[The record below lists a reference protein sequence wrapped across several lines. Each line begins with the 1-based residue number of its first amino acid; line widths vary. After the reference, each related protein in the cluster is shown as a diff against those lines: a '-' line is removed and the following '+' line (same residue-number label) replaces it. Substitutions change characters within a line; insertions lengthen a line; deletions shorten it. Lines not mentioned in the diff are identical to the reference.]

1 MTNKYYPKLFEKGRI
16 GNVVIKNRI
25 VRNSMGTYLGN
36 PDGTVTDR
44 QIKAYAEAAE
54 GGAGLIFMDN
64 AVPVPMT
71 SCGLRADKDE
81 FIAGLTL
88 LADALKQHGAVAGM
102 QLAHPGSAC
111 QAYSIEIAQTD
122 IRIVTGKRLVAVEE
136 GAIHLADRWGNETTL
151 PTDGVV
157 IAAGFVP
164 QHDLVE
170 QLEQN
175 TNMEVFHVGDSL
187 RVRQIYDAIHEGF
200 FAARQI

>member
-1 MTNKYYPKLFEKGRI
+1 MPGGESDRVIYACDYLNGSRKAAGQRVAVIGGGITGAETALELHKEGKEVTVVEMTDAF
-16 GNVVIKNRI
+16 
-25 VRNSMGTYLGN
+25 
-36 PDGTVTDR
+36 
-44 QIKAYAEAAE
+44 
-54 GGAGLIFMDN
+54 
-64 AVPVPMT
+64 
-71 SCGLRADKDE
+71 
-81 FIAGLTL
+81 
-88 LADALKQHGAVAGM
+88 LAN
-102 QLAHPGSAC
+102 PGSAC

>member
-1 MTNKYYPKLFEKGRI
+1 MIGGGITGAETALELHKEGKEVTVVEMTDAF
-16 GNVVIKNRI
+16 
-25 VRNSMGTYLGN
+25 
-36 PDGTVTDR
+36 
-44 QIKAYAEAAE
+44 
-54 GGAGLIFMDN
+54 
-64 AVPVPMT
+64 
-71 SCGLRADKDE
+71 
-81 FIAGLTL
+81 
-88 LADALKQHGAVAGM
+88 LAN
-102 QLAHPGSAC
+102 PGSAC